1 MDLSTVEFTSI
12 ITLEDLIFVL
22 NCVFDTV
29 CKVLKFGKY
38 FAFWLLR
45 GKPIEN
51 ERIGKKKAIIFDG
64 TEACDK
70 GCPLIRTNHS
80 IQVSK

>member
-51 ERIGKKKAIIFDG
+51 ERIGKKKGNNIWWHWGLWQRMSFDK
-64 TEACDK
+64 D
-70 GCPLIRTNHS
+70 
-80 IQVSK
+80 